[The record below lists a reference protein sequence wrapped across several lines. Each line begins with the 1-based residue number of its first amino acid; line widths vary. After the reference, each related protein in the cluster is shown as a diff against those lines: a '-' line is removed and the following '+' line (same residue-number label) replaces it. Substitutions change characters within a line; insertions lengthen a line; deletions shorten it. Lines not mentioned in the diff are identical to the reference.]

1 MANMLAKYINLRLV
15 FGKSGILLKT
25 VVTTALALSTLV
37 LLTLRVNTWRAEDRI
52 QELKVRAAILEMENA
67 KLQQQVDELG
77 TVDSVREIAARE
89 LGLVDPD
96 TIIFETE

>member
-1 MANMLAKYINLRLV
+1 MTDFLAKYINLRLE

-25 VVTTALALSTLV
+25 AVTAVLALSTLV
-37 LLTLRVNTWRAEDRI
+37 LVTMRVNTWQAEDRI
-52 QELKVRAAILEMENA
+52 QELKERAAILEMENA
-67 KLQQQVDELG
+67 RLQQQVDELG
-77 TVDSVREIAARE
+77 TVESIREIAARE